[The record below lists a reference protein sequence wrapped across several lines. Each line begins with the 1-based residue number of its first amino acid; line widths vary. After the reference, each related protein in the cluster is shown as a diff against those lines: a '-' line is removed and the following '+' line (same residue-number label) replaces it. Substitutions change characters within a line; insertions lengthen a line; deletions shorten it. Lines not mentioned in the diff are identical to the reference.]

1 MKLLNKLMIYF
12 VLAALTNWVPAN
24 PVLAADSAGMGS
36 ITILSPANDAVL
48 QSGMENKLKFSVHLS
63 PRGDHLHIYI
73 DDQSPIINR
82 DLSRCPCS
90 IVLPRLSPGKHAI
103 VVKEATSGHVLTG
116 VQGSVTATVK

>member
-1 MKLLNKLMIYF
+1 MKLLNNLIVCF
-12 VLAALTNWVPAN
+12 ALAALTNLVLAN

-36 ITILSPANDAVL
+36 ITILSPTNDAVL
-48 QSGMENKLKFSVHLS
+48 QSDMENKLKFSVHLS

-73 DDQSPIINR
+73 DDQNPIINR

-90 IVLPRLSPGKHAI
+90 IVLPRLSPGKHTI